1 MTTQIQVKYK
11 PTWPYDE
18 EETELIRFSNDDAA
32 NKFLASIVKNPDVAY
47 AKKI

>member
-18 EETELIRFSNDDAA
+18 EETELLRFKSEEAA
-32 NKFLASIVKNPDVAY
+32 NKFLASILKNPDVAD